1 MKQLFLL
8 EDDETLGRG
17 IALAL
22 VLLERWRTRR
32 TIRRL
37 DEMITAAMAGRFCEK
52 DFDESRLSSLENRLA
67 QYLTASTLSAGQI
80 QQQKDQLSALISDI
94 AHQTRTPT
102 ANLRLYSQLM
112 GEQPL
117 SPQARDRLQAITAQT
132 EKLESLREALVKTSR
147 LEAGVLALHPQCGP
161 IGPVV
166 ERALAQYTAEA
177 SGKPLTLCA
186 MGAEGTACFD
196 AKWTEEALCILLD
209 NATPAGGRVTVSAK
223 NYELFSAICVCD
235 TGPGIAEEEQA
246 RIFQRFYRAPAAYS
260 LPGVGVGLYLA
271 RQIAEKQGGYIKVK
285 SRPEQGSSF
294 LLYLPRE
301 S

>member
-132 EKLESLREALVKTSR
+132 EKLESLMEALVKTSR

-235 TGPGIAEEEQA
+235 TGP
-246 RIFQRFYRAPAAYS
+246 APA
-260 LPGVGVGLYLA
+260 LP
-271 RQIAEKQGGYIKVK
+271 KKN
-285 SRPEQGSSF
+285 RPGSSSVF
-294 LLYLPRE
+294 IGPRQPTPCLA
-301 S
+301 